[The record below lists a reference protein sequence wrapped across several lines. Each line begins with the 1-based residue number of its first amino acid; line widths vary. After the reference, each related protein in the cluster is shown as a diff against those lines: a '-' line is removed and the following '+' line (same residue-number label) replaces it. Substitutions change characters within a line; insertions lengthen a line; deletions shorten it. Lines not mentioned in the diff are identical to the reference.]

1 MEDITTK
8 LALDYLS
15 KELEKQEDYYTAW
28 VKCISDM
35 FVYQYEK
42 EYGVSNDKKL
52 VKVADATGKEFVDF
66 LIKEYA
72 SE

>member
-15 KELEKQEDYYTAW
+15 KELEKQEDYYNAW
-28 VKCISDM
+28 VNAI
-35 FVYQYEK
+35 K
-42 EYGVSNDKKL
+42 E
-52 VKVADATGKEFVDF
+52 EFVFQWEHAQDPKDIETIGKNTAEGFLDF